1 MRTKTTQKLQPVRST
16 PRRFPIGAAAATAV
30 VIVVLALIGLNLVQG
45 GANGQASVGPPPAG
59 GEMAPDFRV
68 TALDGRT
75 FQLSQAR
82 GTVVTLYFA
91 AAWCPTCVP
100 EAQAWTRIYQQ
111 DHARG
116 LEVVMLDVDTSEG
129 AAQWADFRQRS
140 GNGPQL
146 WVLDKGLQI
155 ASAYGVTSLETSII
169 IDRQGR
175 IAYRIGQTIP
185 QDQLQSAVEKLL

>member
-1 MRTKTTQKLQPVRST
+1 MRTKTKQRHAPGRSA
-16 PRRFPIGAAAATAV
+16 PRRFPIGAAAAMAV
-30 VIVVLALIGLNLVQG
+30 VVVVLALIGLNLLPG
-45 GANGQASVGPPPAG
+45 RGSGQAGTALSPAG
-59 GEMAPDFRV
+59 GAPAPDFRV

-82 GTVVTLYFA
+82 GKVVALYFA

-100 EAQAWTRIYQQ
+100 EARAWTSIYQQ
-111 DHARG
+111 DRARG

-129 AAQWADFRQRS
+129 APQWADFRQRS
-140 GNGPQL
+140 GNGAQL
-146 WVLDKGLQI
+146 WALDKGLQI
-155 ASAYGVTSLETSII
+155 ASAYGITSLETSII

-185 QDQLQSAVEKLL
+185 EDQLRSAVEKLL

>member
-1 MRTKTTQKLQPVRST
+1 VVTKAKQGSRKNQPG
-16 PRRFPIGAAAATAV
+16 RRPIPIGAAAVAV
-30 VIVVLALIGLNLVQG
+30 VIAVLALIGLNLFHQSQ
-45 GANGQASVGPPPAG
+45 NASTVSGPPPSNG
-59 GEMAPDFRV
+59 VVAPDFRV

-82 GTVVTLYFA
+82 GKVVALYFA

-100 EAQAWTRIYQQ
+100 EAQAWTKLYQQ
-111 DHARG
+111 DHSRG
-116 LEVVMLDVDTSEG
+116 LDVVMLDVDTSEG

-146 WVLDKGLQI
+146 WALDKGLQI

-169 IDRQGR
+169 IDRQGHL
-175 IAYRIGQTIP
+175 AYRIGQTIP
-185 QDQLQSAVEKLL
+185 EDQLQSAVEKLL

>member
-1 MRTKTTQKLQPVRST
+1 MAAKTVRDRRAAR
-16 PRRFPIGAAAATAV
+16 PDHRRFPIGAVLAAAV
-30 VIVVLALIGLNLVQG
+30 VMVVLALIGSSLIQNSQNAPV
-45 GANGQASVGPPPAG
+45 AAGPPPSTGAP
-59 GEMAPDFRV
+59 APDFRV
-68 TALDGRT
+68 TGLDGRT

-82 GTVVTLYFA
+82 GKVVALYFA

-100 EAQAWTRIYQQ
+100 EAQAWTQIYQQ

-140 GNGPQL
+140 GNGHQL
-146 WVLDKGLQI
+146 WALDKGLQI

-169 IDRQGR
+169 VDRQGR
-175 IAYRIGQTIP
+175 IAYRVGQTIP
-185 QDQLQSAVEKLL
+185 QDQLESAVEKLL

>member
-1 MRTKTTQKLQPVRST
+1 VVTKARQGTHKNQST
-16 PRRFPIGAAAATAV
+16 RRPFPIGAVAVAAV
-30 VIVVLALIGLNLVQG
+30 VIAAMALIGLNLFQKSQNAPTASG
-45 GANGQASVGPPPAG
+45 SPPTNGVV
-59 GEMAPDFRV
+59 APDFRV
-68 TALDGRT
+68 TTIDGRS
-75 FQLSQAR
+75 FQLSAER
-82 GTVVTLYFA
+82 GQVVALYFA

-100 EAQAWTRIYQQ
+100 EAQAWTKIYQQ

-116 LEVVMLDVDTSEG
+116 LDVVMVDVDASEG

-146 WVLDKGLQI
+146 WALDKGLQI

-185 QDQLQSAVEKLL
+185 QDLLQQDVEKLL